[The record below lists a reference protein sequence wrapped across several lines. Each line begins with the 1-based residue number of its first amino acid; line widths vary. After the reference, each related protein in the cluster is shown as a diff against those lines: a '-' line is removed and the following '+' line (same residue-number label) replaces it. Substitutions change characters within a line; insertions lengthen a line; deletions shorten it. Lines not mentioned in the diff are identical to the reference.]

1 MAIIRNGKVYR
12 NIQEQVL
19 KNQEDIDDLNHRTPD
34 DKHFYT
40 KEETDLLLSE
50 KQNTLI
56 DSGDNQNIKTIN
68 GQSILGSGNIDIV
81 NLIYPIG
88 SIYMSVNS
96 TSPASLF
103 GGTWEQLKDRFLLG
117 AGDTYTNG
125 STGGNSTHTHT
136 LNNGYAKFNVRTTGS
151 SYADQITVEPYAP
164 NLRCEEANQYTS
176 FDEWTVMGGIALG
189 GTTDSSSSLPPYLVV
204 YMWKRTA

>member
-19 KNQEDIDDLNHRTPD
+19 KNTEDIDDLNHRTPTG
-34 DKHFYT
+34 DKFYT
-40 KEETDLLLSE
+40 EEETDELLDK
-50 KQNTLI
+50 KQNTLVS
-56 DSGDNQNIKTIN
+56 SGDNQNIKTIN
-68 GQSILGSGNIDIV
+68 GQSILGSGDIDIV
-81 NLIYPIG
+81 GLIYPVG

-103 GGTWEQLKDRFLLG
+103 GGTWEQLKDRFLLS

-125 STGGNSTHTHT
+125 ATGGNSTHNHT

-151 SYADQITVEPYAP
+151 SYADQIIVDSYAP
-164 NLRCEEANQYTS
+164 NLRCEDANQYTS
-176 FDEWTVMGGIALG
+176 FDEWTVTGGIALG